1 MVILQLRP
9 TKFNSLILIVYY
21 IYTPNFSKRLFSS
34 LFFKKS
40 GEFHDNK
47 NYRVYV
53 KKPHHHLIYISPK
66 FLKHYSL
73 QLKKLGNPECYFR
86 SPAVQS
92 DYLFPKIFES
102 SKSVVTLKPTIF
114 FKLSQ
119 KKTKTTNFILSC
131 VLTPLRH
138 FYMNL
143 IKRG

>member
-53 KKPHHHLIYISPK
+53 KKPHHHLIYISYK
-66 FLKHYSL
+66 LLKHHLL
-73 QLKKLGNPECYFR
+73 QLKKLGNPESSK

-92 DYLFPKIFES
+92 NYLFPKIFES
-102 SKSVVTLKPTIF
+102 SKQVVTLKHTTF

-119 KKTKTTNFILSC
+119 KKTKTTNFVERKGLEPNRSFQSVGQID
-131 VLTPLRH
+131 
-138 FYMNL
+138 
-143 IKRG
+143 